1 MATRPWWEPGV
12 VYQVY
17 PRSFQDSDGD
27 GVGDLRGITRRL
39 DHLVWLGVDALWL
52 SPIFRSPMRDFG
64 YDISDYR
71 DVDPVFGTLEDLDG
85 LIAETH
91 ARGLRLLLDFVPNH
105 SSSDHPWFVESRS
118 SRTNPKADWYVWRDP
133 GPDGGPPNNWLA
145 MFGGESAW
153 EWVPERGQYYLHSFL
168 AEQPDLDWT
177 NPEVRAA
184 MHDVLRFWFRRGI
197 DGFRIDVLNLIAKD
211 PELRDDP
218 PNPDYRAGM
227 HLRDRNRY
235 IGGHDGPEIG
245 ARLEELRAVADEF
258 DDRVL
263 IGETY
268 LPLDRIVAYYGTT
281 DAPGIHLPFN
291 FQLILLPWEAG
302 PLRDWIVRYDSSL
315 GDGAWPNWVLGN
327 HDNPRIASRVGAAQ
341 ARVAA
346 LVLLTLRGTPTIY
359 MGDELGLP
367 GQPIPP
373 DRIVDVDGRDPER
386 TPMRWD
392 GSPTAGF
399 TTGEPWL
406 PVGTEVERLNVE
418 AERADPRSVLQLHR
432 RLLALRRERPAL
444 AVGDWADVAAPD
456 GVLAY
461 RRTDAGQ
468 ALLVLANLTHD
479 PVDVPLPAGSWR
491 VVLST
496 GLDRDGETVTGRLA
510 VRADE
515 GLIVEPAG

>member
-1 MATRPWWEPGV
+1 
-12 VYQVY
+12 
-17 PRSFQDSDGD
+17 
-27 GVGDLRGITRRL
+27 
-39 DHLVWLGVDALWL
+39 
-52 SPIFRSPMRDFG
+52 MRDFG

-71 DVDPVFGTLEDLDG
+71 DVDPVFGTLEDLDR

-153 EWVPERGQYYLHSFL
+153 EWVPARGQYYLHSFL

-268 LPLDRIVAYYGTT
+268 LPLDRIVAYYGTA

-302 PLRDWIVRYDSSL
+302 PLRDWIARYDSSL

-392 GSPTAGF
+392 GSRTAGF

-418 AERADPRSVLQLHR
+418 AERADRRSVLQLHR

-444 AVGDWADVAAPD
+444 AVGDWAGVAAPD

-496 GLDRDGETVTGRLA
+496 GLDRDRETVTGRLA

-515 GLIVEPAG
+515 GLILEPAG

>member
-1 MATRPWWEPGV
+1 
-12 VYQVY
+12 
-17 PRSFQDSDGD
+17 
-27 GVGDLRGITRRL
+27 
-39 DHLVWLGVDALWL
+39 
-52 SPIFRSPMRDFG
+52 MRDFG

-71 DVDPVFGTLEDLDG
+71 DVDPVFGTLDDLDR
-85 LIAETH
+85 LIGEAH
-91 ARGLRLLLDFVPNH
+91 ARGLKVLLDFVPNH

-118 SRTNPKADWYVWRDP
+118 SRTNPKADWYIWRDP
-133 GPDGGPPNNWLA
+133 APDGGPPNNWLA
-145 MFGGESAW
+145 MFSGESAW

-168 AEQPDLDWT
+168 AEQPDLDWA

-211 PELRDDP
+211 PQLRDDP
-218 PNPDYRAGM
+218 ANPDYREGM
-227 HLRDRNRY
+227 HLRERNRY
-235 IGGHDGPEIG
+235 LGGHDGPDIG
-245 ARLEELRAVADEF
+245 ARLTELRAVADEF
-258 DDRVL
+258 EDRVL

-268 LPLDRIVAYYGTT
+268 LPLERIVAYYGTA

-302 PLRDWIVRYDSSL
+302 ALREWITRYDTAL
-315 GDGAWPNWVLGN
+315 RDGAWPNWVLGN
-327 HDNPRIASRVGAAQ
+327 HDQPRIASRVGEAQ

-392 GSPTAGF
+392 GSAKAGF

-406 PVGTEVERLNVE
+406 PIGTEVERLNVE
-418 AERADPRSVLQLHR
+418 AEHADPRSMLNLQR
-432 RLLALRRERPAL
+432 RLLALRRARPAL
-444 AVGDWADVAAPD
+444 AIGEWGDVPAPD

-461 RRTDAGQ
+461 RRSVAGQ
-468 ALLVLANLTHD
+468 ALLVVANLTD
-479 PVDVPLPAGSWR
+479 RPRDVPLPTGTWR

-496 GLDRDGETVTGRLA
+496 GLDREDETLIDRLP

-515 GLIVEPAG
+515 GLILEPAG